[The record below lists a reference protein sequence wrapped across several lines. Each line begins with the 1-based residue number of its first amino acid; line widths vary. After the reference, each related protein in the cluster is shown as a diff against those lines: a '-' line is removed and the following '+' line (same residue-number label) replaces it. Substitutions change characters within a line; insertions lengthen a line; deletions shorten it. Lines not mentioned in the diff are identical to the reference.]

1 MNEPSPSKSVRGT
14 DGAEDQIIPFEPL
27 LIRVR
32 HDGCTGE
39 RIAIFLEVLADT
51 GLVVAAYRAAGMS
64 KQAAYD
70 LRNRDPIVAAARR
83 RPRRACSSPTAATH
97 LLPDRQFSPVMTPP
111 PAGRRPCAP

>member
-64 KQAAYD
+64 KQAA
-70 LRNRDPIVAAARR
+70 
-83 RPRRACSSPTAATH
+83 
-97 LLPDRQFSPVMTPP
+97 
-111 PAGRRPCAP
+111 